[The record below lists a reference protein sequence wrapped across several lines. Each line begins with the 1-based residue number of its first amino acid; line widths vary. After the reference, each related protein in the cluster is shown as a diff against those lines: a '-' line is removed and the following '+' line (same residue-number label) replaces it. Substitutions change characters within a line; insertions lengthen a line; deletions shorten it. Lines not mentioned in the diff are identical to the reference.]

1 MLTCFS
7 AVKKML
13 FPFFWEF
20 IAGKSTFISFS
31 RHFIALKT
39 VVVPIEDGRHSN
51 EDGHHRD
58 YDGRHGDKALKLSLD
73 IWDTARPCLEIFDS
87 PGVNFYHFVGIST
100 FR

>member
-13 FPFFWEF
+13 FSFFWEF

-58 YDGRHGDKALKLSLD
+58 
-73 IWDTARPCLEIFDS
+73 
-87 PGVNFYHFVGIST
+87 
-100 FR
+100 